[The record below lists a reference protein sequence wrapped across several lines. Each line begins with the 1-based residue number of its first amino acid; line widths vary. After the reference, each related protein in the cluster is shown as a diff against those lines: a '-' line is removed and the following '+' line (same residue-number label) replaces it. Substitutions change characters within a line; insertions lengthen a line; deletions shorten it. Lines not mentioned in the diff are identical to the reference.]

1 MTSTLTFNLG
11 EGSVSF
17 PCTAETAKAL
27 KAELDTLWRSL
38 KTIATAQANT
48 GNPEV
53 SPIATKPA
61 PQPSLEYRQ
70 VGEVFLELFCNP
82 NIWPTPFAAKLLVTV
97 RDDRIRVTTEAD
109 LNRILEDINLF
120 LEQFA

>member
-17 PCTAETAKAL
+17 PCTVETAKAL
-27 KAELDTLWRSL
+27 KTELDTLWRSL
-38 KTIATAQANT
+38 KTIAAAQANT
-48 GNPEV
+48 GNPEASAV
-53 SPIATKPA
+53 ITKPA
-61 PQPSLEYRQ
+61 PLPSLEYRK

-82 NIWPTPFAAKLLVTV
+82 NIWPTPFAAKLLITV
-97 RDDRIRVTTEAD
+97 RDDRIRVTTEAG
-109 LNRILEDINLF
+109 LNRILEDLNLF